1 MPEPVNRTRRQMRLA
16 AGRLQT
22 QGQQNHSLLLNMDED
37 ALLRPFTDISSE
49 RYSVYPDVRRAWWIR
64 A

>member
-16 AGRLQT
+16 AGLLQT
-22 QGQQNHSLLLNMDED
+22 QGQQNHALLLNMDED

-49 RYSVYPDVRRAWWIR
+49 RYSLYPDVRHA
-64 A
+64 